1 MVYNSINMLPDWLSS
16 NDEYNAPSDRDG
28 FLTRS
33 MLSLMSML
41 ASFRAKTTS
50 YGAKYPAPL
59 KLVVCLAMILITSLA
74 RNMLIAY
81 VILAILLAHICFL
94 RSDLLVRTIT
104 TAFVAAGISM
114 LILLPAVFLGSPQS
128 MLTVSIKVFTSVGLI
143 GLLASTTEWNKL
155 TAGLAA
161 FHIPDVFIFTLDIT
175 LKYIVILGNIS
186 MDMLNALQLRS
197 IGYNHSKAQSLSGVL
212 GVTFLK
218 SRQISEEMFQAM
230 QCRGFEGEYRRTNND

>member
-1 MVYNSINMLPDWLSS
+1 MIPDWLKEQE
-16 NDEYNAPSDRDG
+16 EYNAPQDRDG

-33 MLSLMSML
+33 ILSLMSML
-41 ASFRAKTTS
+41 ASFRAKTIS
-50 YGAKYPAPL
+50 YGSKYPAPL
-59 KLVVCLAMILITSLA
+59 KLIVCLAMILTTSLA
-74 RNMLIAY
+74 RNMLIVY

-94 RSDLLVRTIT
+94 SGELLVRTIT
-104 TAFVAAGISM
+104 TSLAAALLSAVI
-114 LILLPAVFLGSPQS
+114 LIPAVFLGSPQS
-128 MLTVSIKVFTSVGLI
+128 MLTVSIKVFVSVGLI

-186 MDMLNALQLRS
+186 MDMLNALRLRS
-197 IGYNHSKAQSLSGVL
+197 IGRNKSKAQSISGVL

-218 SRQISEEMFQAM
+218 SRQMSEEMFQAM

>member
-1 MVYNSINMLPDWLSS
+1 MIPDWLKEQE
-16 NDEYNAPSDRDG
+16 EYNAPQDRDG

-33 MLSLMSML
+33 ILSLMSML
-41 ASFRAKTTS
+41 ASFRAKTIS
-50 YGAKYPAPL
+50 YGSKYPAPL
-59 KLVVCLAMILITSLA
+59 KLIVCLAMILTTSLA
-74 RNMLIAY
+74 RNMLIVY

-94 RSDLLVRTIT
+94 SGELLVRTIT
-104 TAFVAAGISM
+104 TSLAAALLSVVI
-114 LILLPAVFLGSPQS
+114 LIPAVFLGSPQS
-128 MLTVSIKVFTSVGLI
+128 MLTVSTKVFVSVGLI

-186 MDMLNALQLRS
+186 MDMLNALRLRS
-197 IGYNHSKAQSLSGVL
+197 IGRNKSKAQSISGVL

-218 SRQISEEMFQAM
+218 SRQMSEEMFQAM

>member
-1 MVYNSINMLPDWLSS
+1 MLPDWLKE

-33 MLSLMSML
+33 ILSLMSML
-41 ASFRAKTTS
+41 AAFRAKTVS

-59 KLVVCLAMILITSLA
+59 KLLVCLAMILLTSLA
-74 RNMLIAY
+74 HNMLIVY
-81 VILAILLAHICFL
+81 IILAILLAHIVFL
-94 RSDLLVRTIT
+94 KSELLVKTVT
-104 TAFVAAGISM
+104 TALVAACLSAVI
-114 LILLPAVFLGSPQS
+114 LIPAIFLGSPQS
-128 MLTVSIKVFTSVGLI
+128 MLTVSIKVFVSVGLV
-143 GLLASTTEWNKL
+143 GLLASTTEWNRL

-186 MDMLNALQLRS
+186 MDMLNALRLRS
-197 IGYNHSKAQSLSGVL
+197 IGRNRSKAESLSGVL

-218 SRQISEEMFQAM
+218 SRQMSEEMFQAM
-230 QCRGFEGEYRRTNND
+230 QCRGFEGEYRRNSND